1 MKKYLVLVLA
11 AFMVIALSGTVWAA
25 DNASQN
31 VVVTVGDINE
41 VSLTTASTTI
51 TIASADATAGTAT
64 VSKSSSALTDEL
76 SWTTNGT
83 GKKITVAVTA
93 APTKY
98 TLKVT
103 GSEITDG
110 AGTLAATV
118 SLSADAT
125 AYDFITAISTT
136 AGDCD
141 IQYTVDYD
149 VSDGPVAAQ
158 TNTITY
164 TITAS
169 A

>member
-11 AFMVIALSGTVWAA
+11 AFMVIALGGTVWAA
-25 DNASQN
+25 TQD

-41 VSLTTASTTI
+41 VSLTTTSTEISIVST
-51 TIASADATAGTAT
+51 DATAGTAT

-76 SWTTNGT
+76 KWTTNGT
-83 GKKITVAVTA
+83 SKKITVAVTT

-103 GSEITDG
+103 GSDITG
-110 AGTLAATV
+110 GTLAGGGAAV
-118 SLSADAT
+118 SLTEAAQ
-125 AYDFITAISTT
+125 DFITDITTT
-136 AGDCD
+136 AGDCG

-149 VSDGPVAAQ
+149 VSKGPVAAQ